1 MTTDSPQKA
10 YKNKGKHKGNSN
22 GNSNGKHKGKS
33 NKNSNGNPDKVKKK
47 PQNNGFSGRF
57 INHEKGMN
65 SKKNPMNSTSIIELM
80 QTFFKRDSLDEWQS
94 KLYNDIKSKA
104 NDLDHLNLDRRSA
117 YNDMMSYRRYHS
129 KNKIKMDNDVIIL
142 KIARVFISK

>member
-1 MTTDSPQKA
+1 MTADSPQKA

-22 GNSNGKHKGKS
+22 RNSNGKHKGKS
-33 NKNSNGNPDKVKKK
+33 NKNSNGNPEVKKK
-47 PQNNGFSGRF
+47 PQNNGYSGRY

-65 SKKNPMNSTSIIELM
+65 RKGNPMNSTSIIELM
-80 QTFFKRDSLDEWQS
+80 QTFFKRDSLYEWQS
-94 KLYNDIKSKA
+94 NLYNDIKSKA
-104 NDLDHLNLDRRSA
+104 KDLDHLNLDRRSA
-117 YNDMMSYRRYHS
+117 YNDMMSYRSYHS